1 MANKTLKGWSEITVH
16 PTDASL
22 RQFRLN
28 CRQCRITRCYVNG
41 RATATQHTDPYQ
53 NFKMHETSTV
63 HQYHQYRKKLDA
75 VLHDPPEHELVINL
89 PSRVKIEPVPLTGL
103 SKTDSP
109 DAAASAATGI
119 MTSSLLTSRTDNSLS
134 PFAPLT
140 IKIEFVVENIRD
152 GFNFVGC
159 DLGDMRYPHAYTT
172 HSPLPGTACG
182 LFPTLDGIHERW
194 TWELEITAP
203 RTLGDISKGNFPDT
217 KEKGDTN
224 ATVNGTNGLPNGING
239 VNGDHTSPD
248 EDVDETL
255 DDDNDLDIIVICS
268 ANLKDEVD
276 GDKPW
281 KKTWK
286 FEQTMAVSPQHIA
299 IAVGPFERV
308 NLSEY
313 RDVEAEE
320 AMGIMIVD
328 VMGYCLPSREAELRS
343 TCMFIPRALDYMFKE
358 FGQYVFQSFN
368 LCFVDDLICDTT
380 ESASLVICSN
390 RLLFPET
397 LIDPIEPVTRTLTYS
412 LAAQWAGVH
421 VVPKDW
427 SDTWVIVGMAYW
439 MANCFLKT
447 LMGNNWY
454 RFNLKKDAERICE
467 LDIGRPSLYAQG
479 FQVPIEPS
487 ALDFIKLKAPVV
499 LTILEKRLWKVSSSM
514 VLHRVVRKTFLGA
527 IAGDLKNGLMSTQH
541 FTRLCEKNSHT
552 KLESFFQQWV
562 YGSGYPRF
570 EVSQRFNK
578 KRMIVEMGIRQ
589 VQSSETPAARV
600 TAENFMQDA
609 MNHERHV
616 VVGPTRPV
624 YTGPMTI
631 RIHEADGTPYE
642 HVVDI
647 KEGYTKLDIPYNTKY
662 KRLKRSRRQKERAAA
677 GAGVDVSIDAQ
688 NDDVLLYCLGDVLQ
702 AEDEVVD
709 WKMEDWS
716 KEEEDKMAQESFEWI
731 RMDADFEWICT
742 LKVNQPDYM
751 FLSQL
756 QQDRDVIAQYE
767 ALQYFSS
774 VKESAL
780 ISSIFVRTLMDRRYY
795 WAIRVE
801 AAMGLAKC
809 ATAELNWI
817 GQFHLTKAF
826 QVFFCFPES
835 SVPKSNDFSDA
846 TAYYV
851 QKAIPTAISRI
862 RNVSGACPTS
872 AQRWILDV
880 LRWNDNNNNN
890 YDDCLYIAT
899 LMRALANTIT
909 ITKFELNNDFGYEDE
924 EAIQTQKESINE
936 IERYLRIDKWQSVYQ
951 NVLSETAVEILKDWI
966 LSGIKDKDPKFFL
979 SYTREGTLDSLR
991 AKCFECLVELGAM
1004 HQPGFVKYMA
1014 KVMGSDP
1021 SPYLRHRLWKVL
1033 GKGLGMI
1040 AVGSTKPV
1048 NNNNN
1053 VNPGFGEM
1061 TLVDD
1066 SVDMSH
1072 ERRNELSKE
1081 TIAGAIKNLKEE
1093 LTDNEAFKQ
1102 ALWGA
1107 ATSPDIGLIEI
1118 RNFLDICSLLYEAKS
1133 SLVVI
1138 LRQKSKIWKCTHL
1151 GNCKLLFKKEYRDWL
1166 APRLQPPLPSRPT
1179 TSSTQDS
1186 SHAHNST
1193 PRSGPIKLIAN
1204 PRPRN
1209 PSSSARRLKSERQS
1223 SGSTPRFTPKQAA
1236 TASSGAPK
1244 SSPAAGGA
1252 GAGSAPRPTKI
1263 VLKLKR

>member
-1 MANKTLKGWSEITVH
+1 VQHSSTPKP
-16 PTDASL
+16 PTG
-22 RQFRLN
+22 Q
-28 CRQCRITRCYVNG
+28 
-41 RATATQHTDPYQ
+41 
-53 NFKMHETSTV
+53 
-63 HQYHQYRKKLDA
+63 
-75 VLHDPPEHELVINL
+75 
-89 PSRVKIEPVPLTGL
+89 
-103 SKTDSP
+103 SKTDSL
-109 DAAASAATGI
+109 DAATNAATGI

-140 IKIEFVVENIRD
+140 IRIEFIVENIRD

-172 HSPLPGTACG
+172 HSPLPGAACS

-203 RTLGDISKGNFPDT
+203 RTLGDISKGSLPET
-217 KEKGDTN
+217 KEKKGDTN
-224 ATVNGTNGLPNGING
+224 VTANGTNGLPNGING
-239 VNGDHTSPD
+239 VNGNHTPPE
-248 EDVDETL
+248 EDGDETL
-255 DDDNDLDIIVICS
+255 DDDNDLDIVVICS
-268 ANLKDEVD
+268 ANLKDEVCLQGFGLLVVFTNFVKVD

-313 RDVEAEE
+313 RDMEAEE

-343 TCMFIPRALDYMFKE
+343 TCMFIPRVCTLLMVSTGYASVLTRLKALDYMFKE

-390 RLLFPET
+390 RLLFPES
-397 LIDPIEPVTRTLTYS
+397 LIDPIEPVTRKLTYS

-454 RFNLKKDAERICE
+454 RFNLKKDAEKICE

-600 TAENFMQDA
+600 VAENFMQDA

-767 ALQYFSS
+767 
-774 VKESAL
+774 
-780 ISSIFVRTLMDRRYY
+780 VRMAVL
-795 WAIRVE
+795 
-801 AAMGLAKC
+801 C
-809 ATAELNWI
+809 P
-817 GQFHLTKAF
+817 LT
-826 QVFFCFPES
+826 
-835 SVPKSNDFSDA
+835 
-846 TAYYV
+846 
-851 QKAIPTAISRI
+851 
-862 RNVSGACPTS
+862 
-872 AQRWILDV
+872 
-880 LRWNDNNNNN
+880 
-890 YDDCLYIAT
+890 
-899 LMRALANTIT
+899 
-909 ITKFELNNDFGYEDE
+909 
-924 EAIQTQKESINE
+924 
-936 IERYLRIDKWQSVYQ
+936 
-951 NVLSETAVEILKDWI
+951 
-966 LSGIKDKDPKFFL
+966 
-979 SYTREGTLDSLR
+979 
-991 AKCFECLVELGAM
+991 
-1004 HQPGFVKYMA
+1004 
-1014 KVMGSDP
+1014 
-1021 SPYLRHRLWKVL
+1021 
-1033 GKGLGMI
+1033 
-1040 AVGSTKPV
+1040 
-1048 NNNNN
+1048 
-1053 VNPGFGEM
+1053 
-1061 TLVDD
+1061 DD
-1066 SVDMSH
+1066 S
-1072 ERRNELSKE
+1072 
-1081 TIAGAIKNLKEE
+1081 
-1093 LTDNEAFKQ
+1093 
-1102 ALWGA
+1102 
-1107 ATSPDIGLIEI
+1107 
-1118 RNFLDICSLLYEAKS
+1118 
-1133 SLVVI
+1133 
-1138 LRQKSKIWKCTHL
+1138 
-1151 GNCKLLFKKEYRDWL
+1151 
-1166 APRLQPPLPSRPT
+1166 
-1179 TSSTQDS
+1179 
-1186 SHAHNST
+1186 
-1193 PRSGPIKLIAN
+1193 
-1204 PRPRN
+1204 
-1209 PSSSARRLKSERQS
+1209 
-1223 SGSTPRFTPKQAA
+1223 
-1236 TASSGAPK
+1236 
-1244 SSPAAGGA
+1244 
-1252 GAGSAPRPTKI
+1252 
-1263 VLKLKR
+1263 

>member
-1 MANKTLKGWSEITVH
+1 MK
-16 PTDASL
+16 
-22 RQFRLN
+22 
-28 CRQCRITRCYVNG
+28 
-41 RATATQHTDPYQ
+41 
-53 NFKMHETSTV
+53 
-63 HQYHQYRKKLDA
+63 
-75 VLHDPPEHELVINL
+75 
-89 PSRVKIEPVPLTGL
+89 
-103 SKTDSP
+103 
-109 DAAASAATGI
+109 
-119 MTSSLLTSRTDNSLS
+119 
-134 PFAPLT
+134 
-140 IKIEFVVENIRD
+140 
-152 GFNFVGC
+152 
-159 DLGDMRYPHAYTT
+159 
-172 HSPLPGTACG
+172 
-182 LFPTLDGIHERW
+182 
-194 TWELEITAP
+194 
-203 RTLGDISKGNFPDT
+203 
-217 KEKGDTN
+217 
-224 ATVNGTNGLPNGING
+224 
-239 VNGDHTSPD
+239 
-248 EDVDETL
+248 
-255 DDDNDLDIIVICS
+255 
-268 ANLKDEVD
+268 VD

-313 RDVEAEE
+313 RDMEAEE

-343 TCMFIPRALDYMFKE
+343 TCMFIPRVCTLLMVSSGYARVLTRRKALDYMFKE

-368 LCFVDDLICDTT
+368 LCFVDDLISDTT

-390 RLLFPET
+390 RLLFPES
-397 LIDPIEPVTRTLTYS
+397 LIDPIEPVTRKLTYS

-454 RFNLKKDAERICE
+454 RFNLKKDAEKICE
-467 LDIGRPSLYAQG
+467 LDIGKPSLYAQG

-600 TAENFMQDA
+600 VAENFMQDA

-767 ALQYFSS
+767 VRMS
-774 VKESAL
+774 VS
-780 ISSIFVRTLMDRRYY
+780 
-795 WAIRVE
+795 
-801 AAMGLAKC
+801 
-809 ATAELNWI
+809 
-817 GQFHLTKAF
+817 
-826 QVFFCFPES
+826 
-835 SVPKSNDFSDA
+835 
-846 TAYYV
+846 
-851 QKAIPTAISRI
+851 
-862 RNVSGACPTS
+862 
-872 AQRWILDV
+872 
-880 LRWNDNNNNN
+880 
-890 YDDCLYIAT
+890 
-899 LMRALANTIT
+899 
-909 ITKFELNNDFGYEDE
+909 
-924 EAIQTQKESINE
+924 
-936 IERYLRIDKWQSVYQ
+936 
-951 NVLSETAVEILKDWI
+951 
-966 LSGIKDKDPKFFL
+966 
-979 SYTREGTLDSLR
+979 
-991 AKCFECLVELGAM
+991 
-1004 HQPGFVKYMA
+1004 
-1014 KVMGSDP
+1014 
-1021 SPYLRHRLWKVL
+1021 
-1033 GKGLGMI
+1033 
-1040 AVGSTKPV
+1040 
-1048 NNNNN
+1048 
-1053 VNPGFGEM
+1053 
-1061 TLVDD
+1061 
-1066 SVDMSH
+1066 
-1072 ERRNELSKE
+1072 
-1081 TIAGAIKNLKEE
+1081 
-1093 LTDNEAFKQ
+1093 
-1102 ALWGA
+1102 
-1107 ATSPDIGLIEI
+1107 
-1118 RNFLDICSLLYEAKS
+1118 
-1133 SLVVI
+1133 
-1138 LRQKSKIWKCTHL
+1138 
-1151 GNCKLLFKKEYRDWL
+1151 
-1166 APRLQPPLPSRPT
+1166 
-1179 TSSTQDS
+1179 
-1186 SHAHNST
+1186 
-1193 PRSGPIKLIAN
+1193 
-1204 PRPRN
+1204 
-1209 PSSSARRLKSERQS
+1209 
-1223 SGSTPRFTPKQAA
+1223 
-1236 TASSGAPK
+1236 
-1244 SSPAAGGA
+1244 
-1252 GAGSAPRPTKI
+1252 
-1263 VLKLKR
+1263 